1 MLGERTEQQE
11 LLAERSMNRG
21 PSLDLDVLEA
31 SGHHLA
37 ENHAAQELLYRLNHA
52 RQTVDFVQR
61 QAVRFSSLQHGEM
74 DVWEALE
81 MLNSLREYEAA
92 LLGDEGCD
100 PEMPLME
107 HALQTAELCR
117 REFPDED
124 WMALVGLIHGL
135 GKLLAHQRCVTPLF
149 NIIEEKSHA
158 TTECIDK
165 IVFNCRFGA
174 QPQWCICGE
183 SFPVGCRFHHG
194 VVNSN
199 FFQANPDR
207 RRKMYSSPL
216 GIYKKNCGL
225 QSVYMSWSGPEYL
238 YMVLAMNKTQLPAE
252 ALFLIRNQK
261 FRSVLKPCQ
270 PYHELMSD
278 WDKEQLPRL
287 RKFIDIIEYKK
298 RDIHGGLPISETKS
312 YCSAL
317 IEKYIPQHIL
327 KW

>member
-1 MLGERTEQQE
+1 MLGERTDQQE
-11 LLAERSMNRG
+11 VLAERSMNRG

-61 QAVRFSSLQHGEM
+61 QAVRFSSLRHGEM

-81 MLNSLREYEAA
+81 MLNNLREYEAA

-135 GKLLAHQRCVTPLF
+135 GKLLAHQ
-149 NIIEEKSHA
+149 
-158 TTECIDK
+158 
-165 IVFNCRFGA
+165 RFGA

-238 YMVLAMNKTQLPAE
+238 YMVLAMNKTQLPPE

-278 WDKEQLPRL
+278 WDKQQLPRL

-298 RDIHGGLPISETKS
+298 RDTHDGLLTSEIKS
-312 YCSAL
+312 YCTAL
-317 IEKYIPQHIL
+317 IEKYIPQHVL

>member
-1 MLGERTEQQE
+1 MEPTVLGERTEQQE
-11 LLAERSMNRG
+11 VLAEKSMNRG

-135 GKLLAHQRCVTPLF
+135 GKLLAHQR
-149 NIIEEKSHA
+149 
-158 TTECIDK
+158 
-165 IVFNCRFGA
+165 FGA

-238 YMVLAMNKTQLPAE
+238 YMVLAMNKTQLPPE

-278 WDKEQLPRL
+278 WDKQQLPRL

-298 RDIHGGLPISETKS
+298 RDAHDELPISEIKS

-317 IEKYIPQHIL
+317 IEKYIPQHTL

>member
-1 MLGERTEQQE
+1 MEPTVLGERTEQQE
-11 LLAERSMNRG
+11 VLAEKSMNRG

-81 MLNSLREYEAA
+81 MLNTLREYEAA

-135 GKLLAHQRCVTPLF
+135 GKLLAHQ
-149 NIIEEKSHA
+149 
-158 TTECIDK
+158 
-165 IVFNCRFGA
+165 RFGA

-238 YMVLAMNKTQLPAE
+238 YMVLAMNKTQLPPE

-278 WDKEQLPRL
+278 WDKQQLPRL

-298 RDIHGGLPISETKS
+298 RDAHDELPISEIKS

-317 IEKYIPQHIL
+317 IEKYIPQHTL